1 MQGFSQI
8 LEDIG
13 ALEALITNHRSLGMP
28 EILNIWQKVRIP
40 RVERIRAF
48 TRWNTRVFLGK
59 EFKPQTDRLASQIPP
74 QAHRLKS
81 LKAVKADRSAP
92 FQSGA
97 FLKWVQSYDAVAE
110 AQKAVEPTKARI

>member
-13 ALEALITNHRSLGMP
+13 ALEALITHPRSLGVP

-40 RVERIRAF
+40 RVERIKAF

-59 EFKPQTDRLASQIPP
+59 EFKPPNDRHASQSPP
-74 QAHRLKS
+74 QSHRLKS
-81 LKAVKADRSAP
+81 LKAVKADASAP

-97 FLKWVQSYDAVAE
+97 FLKWVQNYDAVAE
-110 AQKAVEPTKARI
+110 VRKAVESTRARI